1 MNADIRT
8 VLSLCAGYGGLDLGF
23 HRAVSGSRTVCYVE
37 NEIPATA
44 ILAHNIEKGRLDDAP
59 IWSDLKTFDPGP
71 FRGKIDA
78 ILGGFPCQPFSVA
91 GQRRGSEDPRHLWP
105 YIARIVE
112 TIQPRICVFENVRGL
127 VSARTIQHR
136 KDLVDWI
143 AEIRENGDVQGARA
157 AWYANRHA
165 DRLHRRLLKECGI
178 SALLYVL
185 CDLESIGYRCEWGIF
200 SAAEVGAPHR
210 RERVF
215 ILGHL
220 PGSGGNMEHPARI
233 AEREPN
239 DEASTEPR
247 QDARTMPGRGRAS
260 LAHRIREGLQGH
272 ARDEAGSQEP
282 GRVAQGQDGPIG
294 AGSLLLANT
303 QSDQRGSRGSRK
315 ETGQSN
321 VVNSGSGLS
330 WPSRPGQ
337 PQHEWEEPRTVD
349 RKLNPSW
356 VAQLMGLPH
365 DCVEVPGLTR
375 EMKLR
380 ALGNGVVP
388 QQADLAIRTLR
399 AEPLQS
405 QEPQGPPSQT

>member
-59 IWSDLKTFDPGP
+59 IWSDLKTFDPRP
-71 FRGKIDA
+71 FRGRVDA
-78 ILGGFPCQPFSVA
+78 ILGGYPCQPFSVA
-91 GQRRGSEDPRHLWP
+91 GQRRGTEDPRHLWP
-105 YIARIVE
+105 YIARIVDV
-112 TIQPRICVFENVRGL
+112 IRPRICVCENVRGH
-127 VSARTIQHR
+127 V
-136 KDLVDWI
+136 
-143 AEIRENGDVQGARA
+143 
-157 AWYANRHA
+157 
-165 DRLHRRLLKECGI
+165 RLGLSE
-178 SALLYVL
+178 VL
-185 CDLESIGYRCEWGIF
+185 GELGRIGYRVRAGIF

-215 ILGHL
+215 IVGVL
-220 PGSGGNMEHPARI
+220 EHPTRI
-233 AEREPN
+233 AEREQD
-239 DEASTEPR
+239 DETSTEPR
-247 QDARTMPGRGRAS
+247 NDSWSMLGGRRSAMADS
-260 LAHRIREGLQGH
+260 IREGLQGH
-272 ARDEAGSQEP
+272 ARDGAGSHEP
-282 GRVAQGQDGPIG
+282 GRISQEQDGSIG
-294 AGSLLLANT
+294 AGGVLANPAR
-303 QSDQRGSRGSRK
+303 DRNKREKRNIREEDRGQGGALFW
-315 ETGQSN
+315 ELI
-321 VVNSGSGLS
+321 GSGD
-330 WPSRPGQ
+330 WPSLPGES
-337 PQHEWEEPRTVD
+337 QHEWEEPRTID

-365 DCVEVPGLTR
+365 DWVEVPGLTR

-405 QEPQGPPSQT
+405 QEPQGSPSQT